1 MTIVDSDKVKERLG
15 ILPSQVIDYKA
26 LVGTAVIITRGS
38 WIGPVGAIKLIQEFG
53 DFETIVKN
61 PEIKSH

>member
-26 LVGTAVIITRGS
+26 LVGDSSDNYPGFLDWTCGGNKI
-38 WIGPVGAIKLIQEFG
+38 
-53 DFETIVKN
+53 N
-61 PEIKSH
+61 PRVWRF